1 MTPDG
6 TNQCVHPDL
15 LYMKDDK
22 YIMCVNP
29 YPYGYEL
36 LENPVLYQ
44 SSDLENW
51 EYISGPIDF
60 PQTSGGRKHFSDSA
74 LAKSEEYICLY
85 RECVY
90 DVFSSVTR
98 IYKQKSIDLKNW
110 YGKELLFSS
119 PMDECDI
126 ISPSIYYDENGIMH
140 FYSCAKI
147 NNEMKLVTVRGKNIS
162 ISNFAEMTLSWIPE
176 HKNLWHMAA
185 IPYNNGEI
193 FLVVFADDMGGSNAE
208 LYLAIHEHY
217 EDDTIRV
224 IKKVKIKETL
234 DIVEIEYRASGIVL
248 DNVLKI
254 IASVRYTDKTWGC
267 VLLEEKNVEDLF
279 K

>member
-1 MTPDG
+1 MNLTRLAKMAKHDMLYTLFAVIKRKRKTHIPHLLQSLSAKRMLQKKHIRGGIDTVKILNIMTPDG

-90 DVFSSVTR
+90 DVFPSVTR

-162 ISNFAEMTLSWIPE
+162 ISNFAE
-176 HKNLWHMAA
+176 
-185 IPYNNGEI
+185 
-193 FLVVFADDMGGSNAE
+193 
-208 LYLAIHEHY
+208 
-217 EDDTIRV
+217 
-224 IKKVKIKETL
+224 
-234 DIVEIEYRASGIVL
+234 
-248 DNVLKI
+248 
-254 IASVRYTDKTWGC
+254 
-267 VLLEEKNVEDLF
+267 
-279 K
+279 